1 MTRIYHLFIVL
12 LFFQSSGAQDWPQ
25 WRGPNRDG
33 VAGGSVSKDWPE
45 RLTKKWQ
52 ATVGVGHSSP
62 VVVGNRIYLLTRQG
76 EDEVVT
82 CLELETGKEVWSDRY
97 PVPYQMNPAAIGHG
111 KGPKSTP
118 VVSNG
123 KLYTLGITGLLS
135 CYDIQTGKRRWRK
148 DFATQFP
155 NTSPYFGTAMSPV
168 VDGRL
173 LIAHIGGHD
182 NGALTAFDS
191 DTGQVKWSWKGDG
204 PGYASPIVADIAGT
218 RQVVTQSQ
226 KNIVGVS
233 ATTGEL
239 LWSIPFT
246 TAYVQNI
253 VTPVAYKQLLIFS
266 GLDKGV
272 MAVRIGKSGSTWK
285 TEKVWENQE
294 VSFYMSDPV
303 LCGDLLIG
311 MSHRN
316 KGQFVC
322 LDASTGKKLWAGE
335 GRRGENAAVVRAGEN
350 LFLLNNEAVL
360 IIARCNAGAFEPLR
374 RYTVA
379 ASPTWA
385 HPVILG
391 DRILIKDAS
400 TLALWIK

>member
-1 MTRIYHLFIVL
+1 MIGLRCLFFVL
-12 LFFQSSGAQDWPQ
+12 LFCQYSGAQDWPQ

-33 VAGGSVSKDWPE
+33 VAAGTASKVWPE
-45 RLTKKWQ
+45 RLTQKWQ
-52 ATVGVGHSSP
+52 ATVGQGHSSP
-62 VVVGNRIYLLTRQG
+62 VVVGNRVYIFTREG
-76 EDEVVT
+76 EDEVVR
-82 CLELETGKEVWSDRY
+82 CLELETGKEIWSDRY
-97 PVPYQMNPAAIGHG
+97 AVPYQMNPAATGHG

-118 VVSNG
+118 VVNNG
-123 KLYTLGITGLLS
+123 KLYTLGITGVLS

-148 DFATQFP
+148 DFATQFSS
-155 NTSPYFGTAMSPV
+155 TSPHFGTAMSPIV
-168 VDGRL
+168 EGQL

-191 DTGQVKWSWKGDG
+191 ETGQVKWSWKGDG
-204 PGYASPIVADIAGT
+204 PGYASPVVVDVAGT
-218 RQVVTQSQ
+218 RQVITQSQ
-226 KNIVGVS
+226 NKIIGVS

-253 VTPVAYKQLLIFS
+253 VTPIVYKQMLIFS

-272 MAVRIGKSGSTWK
+272 MAVRIGKNGNTW
-285 TEKVWENQE
+285 TTQKVWENQE

-322 LDASTGKKLWAGE
+322 LDASTGKKLWEGE
-335 GRRGENAAVVRAGEN
+335 GRQGENAAVVRAGEN
-350 LFLLNNEAVL
+350 LFFLTNEAGL
-360 IIARCNAGAFEPLR
+360 IIARCNARTFEPLR

-385 HPVILG
+385 QPVILG